1 MCIKNSN
8 LKRFHDYIFIDSKNC
23 LSKDSHC
30 ENGANL
36 NLVEFGNR
44 NSKWGHVY
52 IYVQSIHIRTD
63 I

>member
-8 LKRFHDYIFIDSKNC
+8 LKRFHDYFFIDSKNC
-23 LSKDSHC
+23 LSKDSQF

-52 IYVQSIHIRTD
+52 IYV
-63 I
+63 

>member
-8 LKRFHDYIFIDSKNC
+8 LKRFHDYFFIDSKNC
-23 LSKDSHC
+23 LSKDSQF

-44 NSKWGHVY
+44 NSKWVHVY
-52 IYVQSIHIRTD
+52 IYV
-63 I
+63 